1 MLIANG
7 FFFIKHI
14 WNFCN
19 TFAVAATFS
28 ILNVDVSFLH
38 PNVGFP
44 LAKSKNLT
52 FSCRYKVFYA
62 SLPASCCF
70 VSDIFAVPTLS
81 IRFFKCFER
90 LHLQFEV
97 STFGVWFH
105 VQFYDI
111 QNSRN
116 RIFAFTIITQTCRS
130 IKSLNYCWKSLKE
143 KSLWLSKKKSTFH
156 LIPLFEDYH
165 AHMEIWTVKVGDGS
179 LYLRCKTWVKSSNSF
194 LLF

>member
-14 WNFCN
+14 WSFCN

-28 ILNVDVSFLH
+28 ILNVDVNFLH

-116 RIFAFTIITQTCRS
+116 RIFAFTISHKHVDQLSPWTIVENHWRRNRS
-130 IKSLNYCWKSLKE
+130 DYRKRKA
-143 KSLWLSKKKSTFH
+143 
-156 LIPLFEDYH
+156 LF
-165 AHMEIWTVKVGDGS
+165 IWF
-179 LYLRCKTWVKSSNSF
+179 LYLRIIMHIWRYGR
-194 LLF
+194 